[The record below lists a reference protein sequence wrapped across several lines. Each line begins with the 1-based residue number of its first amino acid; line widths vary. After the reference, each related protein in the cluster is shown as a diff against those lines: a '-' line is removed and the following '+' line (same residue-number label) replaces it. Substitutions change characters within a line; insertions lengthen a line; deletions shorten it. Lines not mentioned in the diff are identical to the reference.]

1 MQLSKLKEWIP
12 IKEIF
17 SIDII
22 KQSFYVQSRKVDKIT
37 LDAKKGSSV
46 TVDCTNEHSITSG
59 TPLSPFKQ
67 ASAKMAPA

>member
-1 MQLSKLKEWIP
+1 MNP
-12 IKEIF
+12 NRRDIF
-17 SIDII
+17 HRHN
-22 KQSFYVQSRKVDKIT
+22 KTKSFYVQSRKVDKIT